1 MPVFKHV
8 KERCAYTN
16 PRASRTTNMQ
26 TSKLLNRLSSGI
38 FTELAKEKAAL
49 LASGTDVID
58 LGVGTPNIPPAP
70 AIKQT
75 IANESL
81 RDGSYIYAIGDLP
94 ELTDAAARWYNRR
107 YGVILNPET
116 EICSVLGTQE
126 GLAHCCLPVV
136 DPGDTV
142 ILQDPCYPAFFVGA
156 ALAHAEVFRVP
167 QRAENGFITDFA
179 DIPADV
185 AQRAK
190 LMIVSYPNNPT
201 TAVAPP
207 SFYDELVA
215 FAKQNDIFVIHDNAY
230 SELAFDGIRV
240 GSFLAHK
247 GAKDIGAEFNSLS
260 KTYGYAGARLGF
272 CVGNAEYIS
281 GLKQVKSN
289 TDYGV
294 FLPVQRAGICAMEC
308 DEAIVRFTCGEYEK
322 RRDILIRAFGEAGW
336 PITPPA
342 ATMFVWARIPDSYA
356 DDVEF
361 AKLLLRKAGVIVVP
375 GSAFGRQGKG
385 YVRIAL
391 VQTKERIEEAARRI
405 SGCL

>member
-1 MPVFKHV
+1 
-8 KERCAYTN
+8 
-16 PRASRTTNMQ
+16 MQ
-26 TSKLLNRLSSGI
+26 TSKLLQRLSSGI
-38 FTELAKEKAAL
+38 FTELAREKAAL
-49 LASGTDVID
+49 RAAGVDVID
-58 LGVGTPNIPPAP
+58 LGVGTPNIPPAH

-75 IANESL
+75 IAEEAMK
-81 RDGSYIYAIGDLP
+81 DTSYVYAIGDLP
-94 ELTDAAARWYNRR
+94 ELTEAASAWYRRR
-107 YGVILNPET
+107 YGVTLDPSS

-126 GLAHCCLPVV
+126 GLAHCCLPVI

-167 QRAENGFITDFA
+167 QRPEKGFIIDFA

-185 AQRAK
+185 ARRAK

-207 SFYDELVA
+207 SFYDDLVA
-215 FAKQNDIFVIHDNAY
+215 FAKDNDIFVIHDNAY
-230 SELAFDGIRV
+230 SELTFDGLRV

-272 CVGNAEYIS
+272 CLGNADYIAA
-281 GLKQVKSN
+281 LKQVKSN

-294 FLPVQRAGICAMEC
+294 FLPVQRAGIRALMC
-308 DEAIVRFTCGEYEK
+308 DDSVVRATAGEYEQ
-322 RRDILIRAFGEAGW
+322 RRDILIRAFADVGW
-336 PITPPA
+336 AITPPK
-342 ATMFVWARIPDSYA
+342 ATMFVWAKTPDA
-356 DDVEF
+356 WPDDVAF
-361 AKLLLRKAGVIVVP
+361 VKMLMRKAGVIVVP
-375 GSAFGRQGKG
+375 GSAFGDLGKG

-391 VQTKERIEEAARRI
+391 VQDRERIEEAAHRI
-405 SGCL
+405 GACL

>member
-1 MPVFKHV
+1 
-8 KERCAYTN
+8 
-16 PRASRTTNMQ
+16 MQ
-26 TSKLLNRLSSGI
+26 TSKLLQRLSSGI
-38 FTELAKEKAAL
+38 FTQLAKEKAAL
-49 LASGTDVID
+49 HAAGVDVID

-75 IANESL
+75 ISEEAMK
-81 RDGSYIYAIGDLP
+81 DGNYVYAIGDLP
-94 ELTDAAARWYNRR
+94 ELAQAAAAWYQRR
-107 YGVILNPET
+107 YGVTLDPASEV
-116 EICSVLGTQE
+116 CSVLGTQE

-167 QRAENGFITDFA
+167 QRPENGFLIDFA

-207 SFYDELVA
+207 SFYDALVD
-215 FAKQNDIFVIHDNAY
+215 FARANDIFVIHDNAY
-230 SELAFDGIRV
+230 SELVFDGLRV
-240 GSFLAHK
+240 GSFLAHR

-272 CVGNAEYIS
+272 CVGNAGYIS

-294 FLPVQRAGICAMEC
+294 FLPVQRAGIRALEC
-308 DEAIVRFTCGEYEK
+308 DDAVVRYTSGEYGK
-322 RRDILIRAFGEAGW
+322 RRDQLIRAFAEAGW
-336 PITPPA
+336 AITPPR
-342 ATMFVWARIPDSYA
+342 ATMFVWAKTPDA
-356 DDVEF
+356 WPDDVAF
-361 AKLLLRKAGVIVVP
+361 AKMLMRQAGVIVVP
-375 GSAFGRQGKG
+375 GSAFGDQGKG

-391 VQTKERIEEAARRI
+391 VQTKDRIEEAARRI
-405 SGCL
+405 SGCLSQP